1 MSGSPHQQSF
11 HRTVTKGTRAEY
23 DLLNYLSICR
33 QWVASPVPPGM
44 SRGIPGFHA
53 YPWNLLCG
61 TRTQGRVA

>member
-33 QWVASPVPPGM
+33 HGVEPPLPPGR
-44 SRGIPGFHA
+44 SRGIPGFSA
-53 YPWNLLCG
+53 FPWTLPGG
-61 TRTQGRVA
+61 TRMSGGLA

>member
-33 QWVASPVPPGM
+33 HGVAPPLPPGM

-53 YPWNLLCG
+53 SSWNLLCG
-61 TRTQGRVA
+61 TRTPGGVA